1 MKKDLNLNV
10 LPLKM
15 QVPAILHLR
24 GRDKR
29 ENV

>member
-15 QVPAILHLR
+15 QVLAIPHLR
-24 GRDKR
+24 GRGKR